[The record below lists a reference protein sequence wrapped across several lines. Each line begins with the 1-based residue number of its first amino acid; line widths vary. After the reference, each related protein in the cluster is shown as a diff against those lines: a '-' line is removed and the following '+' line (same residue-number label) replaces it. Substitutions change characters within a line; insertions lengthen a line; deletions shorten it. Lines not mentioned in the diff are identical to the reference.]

1 MRKKELRGVQEI
13 TDKIFELKEQ
23 NKANDAEMKRLYGL
37 LAVAKNE
44 RNYTSEPPFAFDYRE
59 AILNVFREKRDTVL
73 RIDNVVREIS
83 HKYHFEP
90 DKLTITTRMNYM
102 ADRDKTLE
110 RVIGRRGFYRL
121 PPNNQNIH
129 AQDNADV

>member
-1 MRKKELRGVQEI
+1 MRKKEPRGVQEI

-23 NKANDAEMKRLYGL
+23 NKANEAEMKRLYGL

-44 RNYTSEPPFAFDYRE
+44 RSYTSEPPLGFDYRE
-59 AILNVFREKRDTVL
+59 AILDVFREHGNPVL
-73 RIDNVVREIS
+73 RIDNVTQEIGQ
-83 HKYHFEP
+83 KYHFTP

-110 RVIGRRGFYRL
+110 RVIGRRGFYHL

-129 AQDNADV
+129 VQNDADV